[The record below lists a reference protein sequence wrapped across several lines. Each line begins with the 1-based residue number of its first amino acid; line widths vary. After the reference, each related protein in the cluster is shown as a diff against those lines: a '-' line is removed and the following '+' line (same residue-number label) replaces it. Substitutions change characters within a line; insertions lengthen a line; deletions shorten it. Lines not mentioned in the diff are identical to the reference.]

1 MSERAYPITE
11 EEQLKRRILTP
22 QPSRVP
28 YSPPIDLFIPPPA
41 PTPKPAKP
49 PGCTFLKPC
58 QLPDGLTHYTDP
70 AGYVPLE
77 LISEYGHFSLLG
89 GREMDA
95 RGAVAL
101 RKIGGSALP
110 VGLGQLALRTAVVES
125 AIAAAGSMAAGLL
138 AGVVGLAWP
147 GTLGD
152 SALYSEEQLRSMQ
165 RARSQMRL
173 HIEQREDGTLRG
185 YGFYTGNHAAWQMI
199 DVVQFKNR
207 DEQFVADLGEGVE
220 LIWTPALDP
229 SDTLG
234 IPALEAAPQAPVIW
248 IYPPT
253 EKAAQ
258 ILVNPVYPPQY
269 RDFILVFPVES
280 GVRPLY
286 VVVSVRRKTLPALG
300 HGYHTA
306 PTTEQITGFSGLRSI
321 KGMTPKQGGAGVRKR
336 WMDAK
341 NRKIFEWDSA
351 EGELEVYLISDGSHI
366 GAFNHIT
373 GETTK
378 QPNPKRNIK
387 KYL

>member
-22 QPSRVP
+22 QPSRVS

-41 PTPKPAKP
+41 PMPKPTRP

-70 AGYVPLE
+70 DGYVPLE

-89 GREMDA
+89 GREMDT
-95 RGAVAL
+95 RGAVHL
-101 RKIGGSALP
+101 RQIGGSALP
-110 VGLGQLALRTAVVES
+110 VGLGQLALRTVVVES
-125 AIAAAGSMAAGLL
+125 AVAAAGSIAAGLL

-147 GTLGD
+147 GELGD
-152 SALYSEEQLRSMQ
+152 SALYSEEQLRSVQ

-173 HIEQREDGTLRG
+173 HIDQREDGTLRG
-185 YGFYTGNHAAWQMI
+185 YGFYTGNHADWQMI
-199 DVVQFKNR
+199 DVVQFQNR

-220 LIWTPALDP
+220 LIWTPAVDP

-269 RDFILVFPVES
+269 RDFILVFPAES

-286 VVVSVRRKTLPALG
+286 VVVSVRPGDHKYHPSPRFLPAFPDAIRAPSKSGVKGGGKLRPRWKEP
-300 HGYHTA
+300 GY
-306 PTTEQITGFSGLRSI
+306 IY
-321 KGMTPKQGGAGVRKR
+321 
-336 WMDAK
+336 
-341 NRKIFEWDSA
+341 EWDF
-351 EGELEVYLISDGSHI
+351 ERGKVEKYTKRGKHLGEFDP
-366 GAFNHIT
+366 IT
-373 GETTK
+373 GERTK
-378 QPNPKRNIK
+378 DADDTRRIDP
-387 KYL
+387 

>member
-1 MSERAYPITE
+1 M
-11 EEQLKRRILTP
+11 
-22 QPSRVP
+22 
-28 YSPPIDLFIPPPA
+28 
-41 PTPKPAKP
+41 
-49 PGCTFLKPC
+49 
-58 QLPDGLTHYTDP
+58 
-70 AGYVPLE
+70 
-77 LISEYGHFSLLG
+77 ISEYGHFSLLG
-89 GREMDA
+89 GREVDA

-173 HIEQREDGTLRG
+173 QIEQREDGTLRG

-286 VVVSVRRKTLPALG
+286 VVVSVRAGDHK
-300 HGYHTA
+300 YHKA
-306 PTTEQITGFSGLRSI
+306 PDTGQITGF
-321 KGMTPKQGGAGVRKR
+321 
-336 WMDAK
+336 K
-341 NRKIFEWDSA
+341 N
-351 EGELEVYLISDGSHI
+351 L
-366 GAFNHIT
+366 
-373 GETTK
+373 
-378 QPNPKRNIK
+378 K
-387 KYL
+387 KKSP